1 MKRGLAGNV
10 AFAIV
15 GAIVGASVVLGVD
28 GLTRAPEPTTTPP
41 AEAPS
46 PEPSPLGRISPSK
59 TVLLVWA
66 PFASGGLP
74 ATTERVLEALPGV
87 RNATT
92 VLAGLD
98 WVSSSRSSDGTPLD
112 QPPKGFAIPVEA
124 VAIEPREYAAFVPAA
139 ERGRV
144 EALSPGDVL
153 LAETEADL
161 RSADEGAQLDLQ
173 DGTARV
179 AGVVS
184 DIGANGYEVLMA
196 RPAPASWERVDRF
209 VLMHLKRSSARA
221 SVEREIKDLLG
232 DGRVFRLRARG
243 ETPYMRYGDA
253 VLPQML
259 IKRVFGE
266 FAARPRSD
274 GTLDVDESWRR
285 KNITSAR
292 VPLLGRITCHRVLLP
307 QIRNAMRDL
316 QANGLDFL
324 VDQYSGCYSPRF
336 IDRNPSGRL
345 SHHSWGIAVDI
356 NAAENQFGTKP
367 DQDPR
372 LVNVMEDWGFTWGGR
387 WLVPDG
393 MHFEWARFP

>member
-1 MKRGLAGNV
+1 VKQRLAGNV
-10 AFAIV
+10 ASAVV
-15 GAIVGASVVLGVD
+15 GTIVGASIVLGVD
-28 GLTRAPEPTTTPP
+28 GLTRTPEPTATPRVH
-41 AEAPS
+41 APS
-46 PEPSPLGRISPSK
+46 PEPSSLGRISPSK
-59 TVLLVWA
+59 TVLLAWA

-74 ATTERVLEALPGV
+74 VRTEKVLEALPGV
-87 RNATT
+87 RDATT

-98 WVSSSRSSDGTPLD
+98 WVSSSRSPDGTPLD
-112 QPPKGFAIPVEA
+112 QPPKGFAIPVET

-139 ERGRV
+139 ERGLIETLGRR
-144 EALSPGDVL
+144 DVL
-153 LAETEADL
+153 LAETEADI
-161 RSADEGAQLDLQ
+161 RNADEGARLDLQ

-184 DIGANGYEVLMA
+184 DVAANGYEILMA
-196 RPAPASWERVDRF
+196 GPAPPSWERVDRF
-209 VLMHLKRSSARA
+209 VLMHLRKSAARA
-221 SVEREIKDLLG
+221 GVERELADLLG
-232 DGRVFRLRARG
+232 SGRVFRLRARG

-274 GTLDVDESWRR
+274 GTLEVDDSWHRE
-285 KNITSAR
+285 NITSTS
-292 VPLLGRITCHRVLLP
+292 VPLLGRITCHRVLVP

-336 IDRNPSGRL
+336 IDHNPSGRL
-345 SHHSWGIAVDI
+345 SHHAWGIAVDI
-356 NAAENQFGTKP
+356 NAAENQFGTRP

-372 LVNVMEDWGFTWGGR
+372 LVDIMESWGFTWGGR

>member
-1 MKRGLAGNV
+1 VKPRLAGNI
-10 AFAIV
+10 ASALV
-15 GAIVGASVVLGVD
+15 GAIVGASVILGVD
-28 GLTRAPEPTTTPP
+28 GLTRAPQPTSPP
-41 AEAPS
+41 RTEAPS
-46 PEPSPLGRISPSK
+46 SGPSSLGRISPSK

-74 ATTERVLEALPGV
+74 STTESVVEALPGV
-87 RNATT
+87 RDATT

-124 VAIEPREYAAFVPAA
+124 VAIEPREYAAFVPTA
-139 ERGRV
+139 ERGLV
-144 EALSPGDVL
+144 EALGRRDIL

-161 RSADEGAQLDLQ
+161 RNATEGAELDLR
-173 DGTARV
+173 DGTKGV

-184 DIGANGYEVLMA
+184 DVAANGYEILMA
-196 RPAPASWERVDRF
+196 RPAPASWARVDRF
-209 VLMHLKRSSARA
+209 VLMHLKRSSARPA
-221 SVEREIKDLLG
+221 VEREIRNLLG

-266 FAARPRSD
+266 FAARARSD

-285 KNITSAR
+285 ENITSAR

-307 QIRNAMRDL
+307 QLRNAMRDL
-316 QANGLDFL
+316 QTNGLDFL
-324 VDQYSGCYSPRF
+324 VDQYSGCYNPRF
-336 IDRNPSGRL
+336 ISHDPSGRL
-345 SHHSWGIAVDI
+345 SHHAWGIAVDI
-356 NAAENQFGTKP
+356 NAAENQFGTRP

-372 LVNVMEDWGFTWGGR
+372 LVDIMETWGFTWGGR

-393 MHFEWARFP
+393 MHFEWVRFP